1 MRCHAVATTGYANAE
16 HIVIL
21 QAALFERFKESND
34 DYLTQARII
43 IFGLKE
49 NAPMRDRLFSGAMH
63 CLEFAYADDA
73 VSEAVYCSTTR
84 VIFTTAILLVCL
96 VFLHDD
102 GMIDAINLHKSC
114 KNSLTACV
122 LGLVS

>member
-49 NAPMRDRLFSGAMH
+49 NAAMRDRLFSGALH

-73 VSEAVYCSTTR
+73 VRSDVLLVGGGLSR
-84 VIFTTAILLVCL
+84 FMLILLL
-96 VFLHDD
+96 F
-102 GMIDAINLHKSC
+102 
-114 KNSLTACV
+114 V
-122 LGLVS
+122 LLSFFVKRSSDRTLQVKTVR

>member
-1 MRCHAVATTGYANAE
+1 M
-16 HIVIL
+16 L

-49 NAPMRDRLFSGAMH
+49 NAAMRDRLFSGALH

-73 VSEAVYCSTTR
+73 VRSEV
-84 VIFTTAILLVCL
+84 LLVESALLQLHSCSCL
-96 VFLHDD
+96 F
-102 GMIDAINLHKSC
+102 
-114 KNSLTACV
+114 
-122 LGLVS
+122 